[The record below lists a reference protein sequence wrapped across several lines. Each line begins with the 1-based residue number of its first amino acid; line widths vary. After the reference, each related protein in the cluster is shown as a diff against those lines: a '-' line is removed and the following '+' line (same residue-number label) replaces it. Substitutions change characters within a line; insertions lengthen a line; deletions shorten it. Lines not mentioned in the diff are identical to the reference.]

1 MNDKE
6 ENEKEY
12 NIFLLNNM
20 ILLFL
25 SFVWIRHT

>member
-25 SFVWIRHT
+25 SFVWI